1 MWISDEVRAI
11 LSPFPIFF
19 NNLDLTNW
27 LFPKQDKGRGLLER
41 EITMITVP
49 GRPGGIITGKRTPAR
64 FISQEVLIACESAE
78 ELRKK
83 LEELNEI
90 LHTETSEPLQFGDE
104 LDRTYFAMYAGAQE
118 GYEIDGFYTATINFL
133 CSDPYKYAEPKKIP
147 FADSAVTMYNNGTV
161 EVEPI
166 ITINVASPSTFL
178 SLGDGTEKF
187 NQIGRQIDVSNEEP
201 YNKYTEVFDRLGNNL
216 TGWAIADE
224 IDGGTV
230 QGSFLTDGQGFR
242 ANSYGATSTLWRG
255 PALKQ
260 SLPSLT
266 QDFRIDA
273 FITVKQEATNQFGRA
288 EVYLLNAAGERIA
301 KLAMKNTGE
310 LNSSN
315 IGEINIRGIDDSHNI
330 IQTAGVRPRLWNDF
344 YGVLRLER
352 IGNKFTAYISRIDKG
367 IYNTAWSG
375 TFTDYEGLY
384 LDPLAAIQ
392 IHVGQSGANTFISDM
407 AIHRV
412 IVYRVNDPLANQV
425 PNIVEAGD
433 EVVFDHVNK
442 NILINGESRID
453 LKDFAGRYFTLPKGK
468 NTLYML
474 PSDIGT
480 AKIEIRE
487 RYR

>member
-1 MWISDEVRAI
+1 VARLSNFTFNGIQKSYIRIGREWSLPAWAPIRRTALKIPGLPGSITTSRETDERAFPLPVII
-11 LSPFPIFF
+11 LAKTVSEKEEFVE
-19 NNLDLTNW
+19 DMASW
-27 LFPKQDKGRGLLER
+27 LLQDKPRPLVFDKYPNRTLYA
-41 EITMITVP
+41 EIEGTID
-49 GRPGGIITGKRTPAR
+49 
-64 FISQEVLIACESAE
+64 
-78 ELRKK
+78 
-83 LEELNEI
+83 LEELWK
-90 LHTETSEPLQFGDE
+90 SGQ
-104 LDRTYFAMYAGAQE
+104 GA
-118 GYEIDGFYTATINFL
+118 ITII
-133 CSDPYKYAEPKKIP
+133 CSDPYKYGPSKKLP
-147 FADSAVTMYNNGTV
+147 FVDGAVTTLNNGTV
-161 EVEPI
+161 DAESI
-166 ITINVASPSTFL
+166 ITITVEKPSTYL
-178 SLGDGTEKF
+178 SLGDGMDKF
-187 NQIGRQIDVSNEEP
+187 NQIGRQIDVSEETP
-201 YNKYTEVFDRLGNNL
+201 YTKYTKVFDKIGNNL

-242 ANSYGATSTLWRG
+242 ANSYGASSMLWRG

-260 SLPSLT
+260 SLPLLT
-266 QDFRIDA
+266 QDFRVDA
-273 FITVKQEATNQFGRA
+273 FITLKQEALNQFGRA
-288 EVYLLNAAGERIA
+288 EVYLLGVAGERIA

-330 IQTAGVRPRLWNDF
+330 IKTAGVRPRLWNDF

-352 IGNKFTAYISRIDKG
+352 IGNKFTAYIARIDDG
-367 IYNTAWSG
+367 VYNTRWEA

-392 IHVGQSGANTFISDM
+392 IHVGQSGTNNFITDM

-412 IVYRVNDPLANQV
+412 IVYRMNDPLANQV
-425 PNIVEAGD
+425 PIIVEAGD

-453 LKDFAGRYFTLPKGK
+453 LKDFAGRYFKLPKGK